1 MSFAFIEC
9 MNLLSENPKSVE
21 WEKVTPLIEKIVNVP
36 LKNGL
41 SLMRGVSGFLYVLLV
56 IEKKVN
62 KIQNYVRKDKLTVK
76 DEQRQAM
83 LTRGIYRIVLHIMD

>member
-21 WEKVTPLIEKIVNVP
+21 WEKVTPLIQKIVDVP

-76 DEQRQAM
+76 DE
-83 LTRGIYRIVLHIMD
+83 